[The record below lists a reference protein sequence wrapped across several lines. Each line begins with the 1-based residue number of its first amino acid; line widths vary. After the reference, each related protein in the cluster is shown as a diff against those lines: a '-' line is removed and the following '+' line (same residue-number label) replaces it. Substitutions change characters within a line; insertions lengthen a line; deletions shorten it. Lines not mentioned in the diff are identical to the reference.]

1 MRHKDSGH
9 RDLTNLIDGTDIFKI
24 HKHRKMLRRAFS
36 LSPKQKKR
44 KTLNELVTIPNKA
57 LSDQ

>member
-1 MRHKDSGH
+1 MRHKDSGR
-9 RDLTNLIDGTDIFKI
+9 RDLTNLIDGTDIFKT
-24 HKHRKMLRRAFS
+24 HKHTEMLRRAFS

-44 KTLNELVTIPNKA
+44 KTLNEIVMIPNKA